1 MKTYLV
7 SNSIGHVMRPQVALH
22 CLLYVSFAP
31 ELSGLESLT
40 HKRVSNYHHRQL
52 EEAVEF
58 LC

>member
-22 CLLYVSFAP
+22 RLLYVSFAP

-40 HKRVSNYHHRQL
+40 YKRVSNDHHRQL
-52 EEAVEF
+52 EEA
-58 LC
+58 